1 MWVSNFTAAFVAK
14 LFRKKGESILN
25 TYENRTKYIFFHTNI
40 NYMVISYDQNPSP
53 CILVLLN
60 LGNGSADVDKS
71 FYVCSLMVCDGL
83 SYNYLAGQDHV
94 R

>member
-1 MWVSNFTAAFVAK
+1 
-14 LFRKKGESILN
+14 
-25 TYENRTKYIFFHTNI
+25 
-40 NYMVISYDQNPSP
+40 MVISYDQNPSP